1 MITSTIATCTFGRF
15 VLSAGRWKMGEGE
28 VGVLRIEI
36 PGKATASSFRS
47 IFKDPQAGVKK
58 TKKFCF
64 SFYLCQFCRQ
74 KSTFS
79 SSLSDR
85 GNVEE

>member
-28 VGVLRIEI
+28 VGVLRTEM

-58 TKKFCF
+58 N
-64 SFYLCQFCRQ
+64 Q
-74 KSTFS
+74 KVLFFLLPVSV
-79 SSLSDR
+79 L
-85 GNVEE
+85 